1 MGAGFIPAQAPPATT
16 QAGKPPFT
24 FNRLVDEKK
33 MNTVENL
40 TKVCLLIEAGTT
52 ADSMDLTQT
61 ALEYE
66 FIFGI
71 GSGGMCPF
79 EYQMVNKAAGDEIGI
94 QLNKEERYRLFE
106 HLSPPIE
113 NLFENHDVLHLRIRI
128 LRIEKPEN
136 TEVIK
141 ALSKM
146 TSHHHDCDCGCGC

>member
-1 MGAGFIPAQAPPATT
+1 
-16 QAGKPPFT
+16 
-24 FNRLVDEKK
+24 

-40 TKVCLLIEAGTT
+40 TKVYLQIEAGTT
-52 ADSMDLTQT
+52 AGSMDLTQT

-79 EYQMVNKAAGDEIGI
+79 EYQLVDRVAGEKIGI
-94 QLNKEERYRLFE
+94 QIKKEESYPLFE
-106 HLSPPIE
+106 HLRPPILD
-113 NLFENHDVLHLRIRI
+113 LFEKQERIYLQIEI

-141 ALSKM
+141 ALSEM
-146 TSHHHDCDCGCGC
+146 TSHHHNCDCGCGC